1 MFTNYYWIGLYLCGV
16 YSLHNRDNHFRSYW
30 NRYIKGSTTNNGWF
44 YRLGYDTYHIVEGIR
59 YTVKY
64 EQSLRPTNEEGDGQ
78 SEVEKVLRIALVGD
92 IE

>member
-1 MFTNYYWIGLYLCGV
+1 M
-16 YSLHNRDNHFRSYW
+16 
-30 NRYIKGSTTNNGWF
+30 
-44 YRLGYDTYHIVEGIR
+44 GYGISHIVEGLR

>member
-1 MFTNYYWIGLYLCGV
+1 M
-16 YSLHNRDNHFRSYW
+16 
-30 NRYIKGSTTNNGWF
+30 
-44 YRLGYDTYHIVEGIR
+44 GYNTYHIGEGIR